1 MNFIYNFISRFE
13 LQAYEC
19 FRSGKSIPVKFYMPL
34 FLKGFFSLIE
44 SLIRNISGPFG
55 FIIRRYYYKFVFN
68 NCGKDVLIDVG
79 VIFNG
84 AQNISC
90 GNKVWFDSYSIINSP
105 YSPVVIGNNIHLHS
119 HTYLGG
125 REKIIIEDYCTIS
138 VGSKFFTGG
147 INILTPKTNFLLN
160 NPMMNV
166 VEKSSHQAKRGPI
179 IMKENSTIL
188 ANCIVGPNVI
198 IGRGSVLVSC
208 SFLTK
213 SMDEFSIYRGSP
225 AKKIGKRR

>member
-1 MNFIYNFISRFE
+1 
-13 LQAYEC
+13 
-19 FRSGKSIPVKFYMPL
+19 
-34 FLKGFFSLIE
+34 
-44 SLIRNISGPFG
+44 
-55 FIIRRYYYKFVFN
+55 VFN

-105 YSPVVIGNNIHLHS
+105 YSPVVIGSNVHLHS
-119 HTYLGG
+119 HTSLGG

-138 VGSKFFTGG
+138 VGSKIFTGG

-166 VEKSSHQAKRGPI
+166 IEKSSHHPKQGPI

-188 ANCIVGPNVI
+188 ANCVVGPNVV

-208 SFLTK
+208 SFLNK
-213 SMDEFSIYRGSP
+213 SMDEYSIYIGSP